1 MKEFD
6 FEQLDEIEIINEIL
20 IDAAKK
26 KANLIYFEPVK
37 GGPIKI
43 KMCIEGV
50 VSVYGLIPYKY
61 KNSIVSRIK
70 IMSGLNTIEETLP
83 QDGMFKFK
91 IGEKFLGVNVNCMP
105 IDTEEKIIIRL
116 DDEWFENIDFS
127 NITTKKYN
135 AYLEYKKVKYIKYI
149 FIICAFLLGMV
160 TADMDSNYVATYFC
174 GLLFLSFALFINS
187 SSSEAKLSM
196 YIYEIVVFGIM
207 LIPKIIKILNHPIMT
222 DNPTNIIIFLILG
235 ILFIVIGM
243 ILLPLHN
250 IEKTRYNKF
259 RYNKY
264 YLIIS
269 LCTLLIGIAIIQ
281 LLPYIYGI
289 EL

>member
-1 MKEFD
+1 
-6 FEQLDEIEIINEIL
+6 
-20 IDAAKK
+20 
-26 KANLIYFEPVK
+26 
-37 GGPIKI
+37 
-43 KMCIEGV
+43 
-50 VSVYGLIPYKY
+50 
-61 KNSIVSRIK
+61 
-70 IMSGLNTIEETLP
+70 
-83 QDGMFKFK
+83 
-91 IGEKFLGVNVNCMP
+91 
-105 IDTEEKIIIRL
+105 
-116 DDEWFENIDFS
+116 
-127 NITTKKYN
+127 
-135 AYLEYKKVKYIKYI
+135 
-149 FIICAFLLGMV
+149 
-160 TADMDSNYVATYFC
+160 
-174 GLLFLSFALFINS
+174 
-187 SSSEAKLSM
+187 M